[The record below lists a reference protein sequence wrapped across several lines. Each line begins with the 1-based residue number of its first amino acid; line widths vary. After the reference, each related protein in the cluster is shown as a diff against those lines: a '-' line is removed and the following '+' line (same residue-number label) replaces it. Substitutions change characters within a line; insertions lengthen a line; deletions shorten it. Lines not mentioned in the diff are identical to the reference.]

1 MIKSIHTS
9 MPLSSEA
16 NLEASML
23 ENEDEDKYEKP
34 DVTQIVHA
42 LIIYGL
48 VVFIGFFLLIGLA
61 NKPEPVTKNIVT
73 MEERK

>member
-1 MIKSIHTS
+1 MI
-9 MPLSSEA
+9 
-16 NLEASML
+16 
-23 ENEDEDKYEKP
+23 EDKNEDKYEKP

-48 VVFIGFFLLIGLA
+48 VVFLGFCLLIGLA
-61 NKPEPVTKNIVT
+61 NKPEQVTKNIVT

>member
-1 MIKSIHTS
+1 MI
-9 MPLSSEA
+9 
-16 NLEASML
+16 
-23 ENEDEDKYEKP
+23 EDKNEDKYEKP

-48 VVFIGFFLLIGLA
+48 VVFIGFCLLMVLA
-61 NKPEPVTKNIVT
+61 NKPEQVTKNIVT

>member
-1 MIKSIHTS
+1 MI
-9 MPLSSEA
+9 
-16 NLEASML
+16 
-23 ENEDEDKYEKP
+23 EDKNEDKYDKP

-48 VVFIGFFLLIGLA
+48 VVFIGFFLLIVLA
-61 NKPEPVTKNIVT
+61 NKPEQVTKNTVT